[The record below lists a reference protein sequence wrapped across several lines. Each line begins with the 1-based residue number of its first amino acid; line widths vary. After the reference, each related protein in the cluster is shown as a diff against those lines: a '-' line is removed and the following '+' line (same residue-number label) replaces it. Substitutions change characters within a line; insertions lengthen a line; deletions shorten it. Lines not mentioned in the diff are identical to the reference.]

1 MKGILHL
8 QTLPLHL
15 ACLFFGKQ
23 LGLEKSCEATLCC
36 RPIYTIVCAHT
47 WSVCTHRAWGTSSPC
62 STWGYMLHCW
72 RPWCYRRTK
81 DWTSYTFMYPKYAIL
96 MLFNVKFKYVL
107 LFSADHI
114 GCFKLNSVCIYSES
128 MGFNYSVVR
137 VKNNI
142 GGGGFLSALVVLY
155 PAKTLSHFK
164 FWRI

>member
-1 MKGILHL
+1 
-8 QTLPLHL
+8 
-15 ACLFFGKQ
+15 
-23 LGLEKSCEATLCC
+23 
-36 RPIYTIVCAHT
+36 
-47 WSVCTHRAWGTSSPC
+47 
-62 STWGYMLHCW
+62 
-72 RPWCYRRTK
+72 
-81 DWTSYTFMYPKYAIL
+81 

-142 GGGGFLSALVVLY
+142 GGFLSALVVLY

>member
-1 MKGILHL
+1 
-8 QTLPLHL
+8 
-15 ACLFFGKQ
+15 
-23 LGLEKSCEATLCC
+23 
-36 RPIYTIVCAHT
+36 
-47 WSVCTHRAWGTSSPC
+47 
-62 STWGYMLHCW
+62 
-72 RPWCYRRTK
+72 
-81 DWTSYTFMYPKYAIL
+81 MYPKYAIL

-114 GCFKLNSVCIYSES
+114 GCFKLNSVCICSES

-142 GGGGFLSALVVLY
+142 GGGFPLCSALVVLY

>member
-1 MKGILHL
+1 
-8 QTLPLHL
+8 
-15 ACLFFGKQ
+15 
-23 LGLEKSCEATLCC
+23 
-36 RPIYTIVCAHT
+36 
-47 WSVCTHRAWGTSSPC
+47 
-62 STWGYMLHCW
+62 
-72 RPWCYRRTK
+72 
-81 DWTSYTFMYPKYAIL
+81 

-114 GCFKLNSVCIYSES
+114 GCFKLNSVCICSES

-142 GGGGFLSALVVLY
+142 GGGFLSALVVLY

>member
-36 RPIYTIVCAHT
+36 RPIYTTVCVHT
-47 WSVCTHRAWGTSSPC
+47 WSVCTHTAWGNSSPC

-81 DWTSYTFMYPKYAIL
+81 DWTAHLTLSCIL
-96 MLFNVKFKYVL
+96 NMLYVL
-107 LFSADHI
+107 LFSAYHI
-114 GCFKLNSVCIYSES
+114 GCFKLNSVCICSES
-128 MGFNYSVVR
+128 MGFIYSVVR
-137 VKNNI
+137 VKNSI
-142 GGGGFLSALVVLY
+142 DFFLGGFSSLLL
-155 PAKTLSHFK
+155 
-164 FWRI
+164 

>member
-1 MKGILHL
+1 
-8 QTLPLHL
+8 
-15 ACLFFGKQ
+15 
-23 LGLEKSCEATLCC
+23 
-36 RPIYTIVCAHT
+36 
-47 WSVCTHRAWGTSSPC
+47 
-62 STWGYMLHCW
+62 
-72 RPWCYRRTK
+72 
-81 DWTSYTFMYPKYAIL
+81 MYPKYAIL

-114 GCFKLNSVCIYSES
+114 GCFKLNSVCICSES